1 MVKIISLLSDMMGSP
16 LEMSLD
22 LNSLV
27 IYPTS
32 TRSSF
37 RARSGGFEPVLNPR
51 TQVMMIEYIFATRLE
66 VSKVIALQGLQL
78 VGQVPFDPSTVLSK

>member
-27 IYPTS
+27 IYPTAAGEELYQLDIS
-32 TRSSF
+32 T
-37 RARSGGFEPVLNPR
+37 GHTETCGVKKPR
-51 TQVMMIEYIFATRLE
+51 ILE
-66 VSKVIALQGLQL
+66 QSQAQKPL
-78 VGQVPFDPSTVLSK
+78 VAST